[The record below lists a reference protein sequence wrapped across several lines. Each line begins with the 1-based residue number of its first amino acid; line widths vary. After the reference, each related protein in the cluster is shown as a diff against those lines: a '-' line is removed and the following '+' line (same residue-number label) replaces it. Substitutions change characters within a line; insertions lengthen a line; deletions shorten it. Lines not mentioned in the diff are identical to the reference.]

1 MRNALRLVF
10 REICIFC
17 CVKIVSLQH
26 QLFILPI
33 FLVESSV
40 GCDYFCIFAAT
51 NQSINTITMKKIYF
65 LMVTMLFMAFTA
77 KAGGLMTN
85 TNYHIAFDR
94 MMARGASFDIDAAF
108 SNPAGLAWGHEGWQL
123 SLNFQKP
130 WQNRDIELSALSP
143 TPFNIDKKY
152 PGKASAPIVPALFAA
167 YKQDNW
173 AVSGM
178 LGIVGSGGFVEY
190 DEGIPMLNIPIMGNL
205 YQNGITPDMYNL
217 DSKMEGKQYIYGGQ
231 LNFTYQLTDNIAA
244 AVGVRANYYDGYNRG
259 HVTAITLPALGS
271 KQLIDLQLDCLQKG
285 WGFTPIVSFDYHDA
299 PLTIAVRYEFRTKI
313 NTENDTKELS
323 AKAMGADA
331 KAQFGDK
338 LAPYEDGAKTRYD
351 MPALLTMAVGYEI
364 TPQLR
369 ATLEYHN
376 FDDKHAKMAGDRQKN
391 LTHGTDEY
399 LVGLEYDINEK
410 FTVSCGGQR
419 TDYGLDDNYQTN
431 TSFACDSW
439 SVGLGGAWNITE
451 KVRLN
456 AGYFCTI
463 YSDYTKEYTNYQ
475 STTLPAKEVYSR
487 TNHVIGVG
495 VDYKF

>member
-1 MRNALRLVF
+1 
-10 REICIFC
+10 
-17 CVKIVSLQH
+17 
-26 QLFILPI
+26 
-33 FLVESSV
+33 
-40 GCDYFCIFAAT
+40 
-51 NQSINTITMKKIYF
+51 MKKISI
-65 LMVTMLFMAFTA
+65 LIVAMLCMALNI

-94 MMARGASFDIDAAF
+94 MMARGASFDIDATF

-130 WQNRDIELSALSP
+130 WQNRDIELTGDATAP
-143 TPFNIDKKY
+143 DFFNKKY
-152 PGKASAPIVPALFAA
+152 PGRASAPIVPALFAA

-190 DEGIPMLNIPIMGNL
+190 DEGVPMFNVPIMARL
-205 YQNGITPDMYNL
+205 LANGLQPNEHYNL

-231 LNFTYQLTDNIAA
+231 VNFTYQLTDNIAA
-244 AVGVRANYYDGYNRG
+244 AVGLRANYYDGYNRG
-259 HVTAITLPALGS
+259 HVTATTVPAMGS
-271 KQLIDLQLDCLQKG
+271 QQLIDLQLDCLQKG
-285 WGFTPIVSFDYHDA
+285 WGFTPIVSFDYREG
-299 PLTIAVRYEFRTKI
+299 PLTVALRYEFRTKI

-323 AKAMGADA
+323 ATMMCADA
-331 KAQFGDK
+331 LAQFADK
-338 LAPYEDGAKTRYD
+338 VAPYEDGAKTRYD
-351 MPALLTMAVGYEI
+351 MPALMSIALGYEL
-364 TPQLR
+364 TPRLR

-399 LVGLEYDINEK
+399 LLGVEYDINDK
-410 FTVSCGGQR
+410 FTISCGGQR
-419 TDYGLDDNYQTN
+419 TDYGLDDNYQSN

-439 SVGLGGAWNITE
+439 SFGLGGAWNINE

-463 YSDYTKEYTNYQ
+463 YSDYTKEQANYQ
-475 STTLPAKEVYSR
+475 TTPWSAKEVYSR
-487 TNHVIGVG
+487 TNHVIGLG
-495 VDYKF
+495 IDYKF

>member
-1 MRNALRLVF
+1 
-10 REICIFC
+10 
-17 CVKIVSLQH
+17 
-26 QLFILPI
+26 
-33 FLVESSV
+33 
-40 GCDYFCIFAAT
+40 
-51 NQSINTITMKKIYF
+51 MKKISI
-65 LMVTMLFMAFTA
+65 LIVAMLCMALNI

-94 MMARGASFDIDAAF
+94 MMARGASFDIDATF

-130 WQNRDIELSALSP
+130 WQNRDIELTGDATAP
-143 TPFNIDKKY
+143 DFFNKKY
-152 PGKASAPIVPALFAA
+152 PGRASAPIVPALFAA

-190 DEGIPMLNIPIMGNL
+190 NEGVPMFNVPIMARL
-205 YQNGITPDMYNL
+205 LANGLQPNEHYNL

-231 LNFTYQLTDNIAA
+231 VNFTYQLTDNIAA
-244 AVGVRANYYDGYNRG
+244 AVGLRANYYDGYNRG
-259 HVTAITLPALGS
+259 HVTATTVPAMGS
-271 KQLIDLQLDCLQKG
+271 QQLIDLQLDCLQKG
-285 WGFTPIVSFDYHDA
+285 WGFTPIVSFDYREG
-299 PLTIAVRYEFRTKI
+299 PLTVALRYEFRTKI

-323 AKAMGADA
+323 ATMMGADA
-331 KAQFGDK
+331 LAQFADK
-338 LAPYEDGAKTRYD
+338 VAPYEDGAKTRYD
-351 MPALLTMAVGYEI
+351 MPALMSIALGYEL

-399 LVGLEYDINEK
+399 LLGVEYDINDK
-410 FTVSCGGQR
+410 FTISCGGQR
-419 TDYGLDDNYQTN
+419 TDYGLDDNYQSN

-439 SVGLGGAWNITE
+439 SFGLGGAWNINE

-463 YSDYTKEYTNYQ
+463 YSDYTKEQANYQ
-475 STTLPAKEVYSR
+475 ATPWSAKEVYSR
-487 TNHVIGVG
+487 TNHVIGLG
-495 VDYKF
+495 IDYKF

>member
-1 MRNALRLVF
+1 
-10 REICIFC
+10 
-17 CVKIVSLQH
+17 
-26 QLFILPI
+26 
-33 FLVESSV
+33 
-40 GCDYFCIFAAT
+40 
-51 NQSINTITMKKIYF
+51 MKKISI
-65 LMVTMLFMAFTA
+65 LIVAMLCMALNI

-94 MMARGASFDIDAAF
+94 MMARGASFDIDATF

-130 WQNRDIELSALSP
+130 WQNRDIELTGEATAP
-143 TPFNIDKKY
+143 DFFNKKY
-152 PGKASAPIVPALFAA
+152 PGRASAPIVPALFAA

-190 DEGIPMLNIPIMGNL
+190 DEGVPMFNVPIMARL
-205 YQNGITPDMYNL
+205 LANGLQPNEHYNL

-231 LNFTYQLTDNIAA
+231 VNFTYQLTDNIAA
-244 AVGVRANYYDGYNRG
+244 AVGLRANYYDGYNRG
-259 HVTAITLPALGS
+259 HVTATTVPAMGS
-271 KQLIDLQLDCLQKG
+271 QQLIDLQLDCLQKG
-285 WGFTPIVSFDYHDA
+285 WGFTPIVSFDYREG
-299 PLTIAVRYEFRTKI
+299 PLTVALRYEFRTKI

-323 AKAMGADA
+323 ATMMGADA
-331 KAQFGDK
+331 LAQFADK
-338 LAPYEDGAKTRYD
+338 VAPYEDGAKTRYD
-351 MPALLTMAVGYEI
+351 MPALMSIALGYEL

-399 LVGLEYDINEK
+399 LLGVEYDINDK
-410 FTVSCGGQR
+410 FTISCGGQR
-419 TDYGLDDNYQTN
+419 TDYGLDDDYQSN

-439 SVGLGGAWNITE
+439 SFGLGGAWNINE

-463 YSDYTKEYTNYQ
+463 YSDYTKEQANYQ
-475 STTLPAKEVYSR
+475 ATPWSAKEVYSR
-487 TNHVIGVG
+487 TNHVIGLG
-495 VDYKF
+495 IDYKF

>member
-1 MRNALRLVF
+1 
-10 REICIFC
+10 
-17 CVKIVSLQH
+17 
-26 QLFILPI
+26 
-33 FLVESSV
+33 
-40 GCDYFCIFAAT
+40 
-51 NQSINTITMKKIYF
+51 MKKISI
-65 LMVTMLFMAFTA
+65 LIVAMLCMALNI

-94 MMARGASFDIDAAF
+94 MMARGASFDIDATF

-130 WQNRDIELSALSP
+130 WQNRDIELTGDATAP
-143 TPFNIDKKY
+143 DFFNKKY

-190 DEGIPMLNIPIMGNL
+190 DEGVPMFNVPIMARL
-205 YQNGITPDMYNL
+205 LANGLQPNEHYNL

-231 LNFTYQLTDNIAA
+231 VNFTYQLTDNIAA
-244 AVGVRANYYDGYNRG
+244 AVGLRANYYDGYNRG
-259 HVTAITLPALGS
+259 HVTATTVPAMGS
-271 KQLIDLQLDCLQKG
+271 QQLIDLQLDCLQKG
-285 WGFTPIVSFDYHDA
+285 WGFTPIVSFDYREG
-299 PLTIAVRYEFRTKI
+299 PLTVALRYEFRTKI

-323 AKAMGADA
+323 ATMMCADA
-331 KAQFGDK
+331 LAQFADK
-338 LAPYEDGAKTRYD
+338 VAPYEDGAKTRYD
-351 MPALLTMAVGYEI
+351 MPALMSIALGYEL

-399 LVGLEYDINEK
+399 LLGVEYDINDK
-410 FTVSCGGQR
+410 FTISCGGQR
-419 TDYGLDDNYQTN
+419 TDYGLDDNYQSN
-431 TSFACDSW
+431 TSFVCDSW
-439 SVGLGGAWNITE
+439 SFGLGGAWNINE

-463 YSDYTKEYTNYQ
+463 YSDYTKEQANYQ
-475 STTLPAKEVYSR
+475 TTPWSAKEVYSR
-487 TNHVIGVG
+487 TNHVIGLG
-495 VDYKF
+495 IDYKF

>member
-1 MRNALRLVF
+1 
-10 REICIFC
+10 
-17 CVKIVSLQH
+17 
-26 QLFILPI
+26 
-33 FLVESSV
+33 
-40 GCDYFCIFAAT
+40 
-51 NQSINTITMKKIYF
+51 MKKISI
-65 LMVTMLFMAFTA
+65 LIVAMLCMALNI

-94 MMARGASFDIDAAF
+94 MMARGASFDIDATF

-130 WQNRDIELSALSP
+130 WQNRDIELTGEATAP
-143 TPFNIDKKY
+143 DFFNKKY
-152 PGKASAPIVPALFAA
+152 PGRASAPIVPALFAA

-190 DEGIPMLNIPIMGNL
+190 NEGVPMFNVPIMARL
-205 YQNGITPDMYNL
+205 LANGLQPNEHYNL

-231 LNFTYQLTDNIAA
+231 VNFTYQLTDNIAA
-244 AVGVRANYYDGYNRG
+244 AVGLRANYYDGYNRG
-259 HVTAITLPALGS
+259 HVTATTVPAMGS
-271 KQLIDLQLDCLQKG
+271 QQLIDLQLDCLQKG
-285 WGFTPIVSFDYHDA
+285 WGFTPIVSFDYREG
-299 PLTIAVRYEFRTKI
+299 PLTVALRYEFRTKI

-323 AKAMGADA
+323 ATMMGADA
-331 KAQFGDK
+331 LAQFADK
-338 LAPYEDGAKTRYD
+338 VAPYEDGAKTRYD
-351 MPALLTMAVGYEI
+351 MPALMSIALGYEL

-399 LVGLEYDINEK
+399 LLGVEYDINDK
-410 FTVSCGGQR
+410 FTISCGGQR
-419 TDYGLDDNYQTN
+419 TDYGLDDDYQSN

-439 SVGLGGAWNITE
+439 SFGLGGAWNINE

-463 YSDYTKEYTNYQ
+463 YSDYTKEQANYQ
-475 STTLPAKEVYSR
+475 ATPWSAKEVYSR
-487 TNHVIGVG
+487 TNHVIGLG
-495 VDYKF
+495 IDYKF

>member
-1 MRNALRLVF
+1 
-10 REICIFC
+10 
-17 CVKIVSLQH
+17 
-26 QLFILPI
+26 
-33 FLVESSV
+33 
-40 GCDYFCIFAAT
+40 
-51 NQSINTITMKKIYF
+51 MKKISI
-65 LMVTMLFMAFTA
+65 LIVAMLCMALNI

-94 MMARGASFDIDAAF
+94 MMARGASFDIDATF

-130 WQNRDIELSALSP
+130 WQNRDIELTGDATAP
-143 TPFNIDKKY
+143 DFFNKKY

-190 DEGIPMLNIPIMGNL
+190 DEGVPMFNVPIMARL
-205 YQNGITPDMYNL
+205 LANGLQPNEHYNL

-231 LNFTYQLTDNIAA
+231 VNFTYQLTDNIAA
-244 AVGVRANYYDGYNRG
+244 AVGLRANYYDGYNRG
-259 HVTAITLPALGS
+259 HVTATTVPAMGS
-271 KQLIDLQLDCLQKG
+271 QQLIDLQLDCLQKG
-285 WGFTPIVSFDYHDA
+285 WGFTPIVSFDYREG
-299 PLTIAVRYEFRTKI
+299 PLTVALRYEFRTKI

-323 AKAMGADA
+323 ATMMGADA
-331 KAQFGDK
+331 LAQFADK
-338 LAPYEDGAKTRYD
+338 VAPYEDGAKTRYD
-351 MPALLTMAVGYEI
+351 MPALMSIALGYEL

-399 LVGLEYDINEK
+399 LLGVEYDINDK
-410 FTVSCGGQR
+410 FTISCGGQR
-419 TDYGLDDNYQTN
+419 TDYGLDDDYQSN

-439 SVGLGGAWNITE
+439 SFGLGGAWNINE

-463 YSDYTKEYTNYQ
+463 YSDYTKEQANYQ
-475 STTLPAKEVYSR
+475 ATSWSAKEVYSR
-487 TNHVIGVG
+487 TNHVIGLG
-495 VDYKF
+495 IDYKF

>member
-1 MRNALRLVF
+1 
-10 REICIFC
+10 
-17 CVKIVSLQH
+17 
-26 QLFILPI
+26 
-33 FLVESSV
+33 
-40 GCDYFCIFAAT
+40 
-51 NQSINTITMKKIYF
+51 MKKISI
-65 LMVTMLFMAFTA
+65 LIVAMLCMALNI

-94 MMARGASFDIDAAF
+94 MMARGASFDIDATF

-130 WQNRDIELSALSP
+130 WQNRDIELTGDATAP
-143 TPFNIDKKY
+143 DFFNKKY

-190 DEGIPMLNIPIMGNL
+190 NEGVPMFNVPIMARL
-205 YQNGITPDMYNL
+205 LANGLQPNEHYNL

-231 LNFTYQLTDNIAA
+231 VNFTYQLTDNIAA
-244 AVGVRANYYDGYNRG
+244 AVGLRANYYDGYNRG
-259 HVTAITLPALGS
+259 HVTATTIPAMS
-271 KQLIDLQLDCLQKG
+271 SQQLIDLQLDCLQKG
-285 WGFTPIVSFDYHDA
+285 WGFTPIVSFDYREGL
-299 PLTIAVRYEFRTKI
+299 LTVALRYEFRTKI

-323 AKAMGADA
+323 ATMMGADA
-331 KAQFGDK
+331 LAQFADK
-338 LAPYEDGAKTRYD
+338 VAPYEDGAKTRYD
-351 MPALLTMAVGYEI
+351 MPALMSIALGYEL

-399 LVGLEYDINEK
+399 LLGVEYDINDK
-410 FTVSCGGQR
+410 FTISCGGQR
-419 TDYGLDDNYQTN
+419 TDYGLDDDYQSN

-439 SVGLGGAWNITE
+439 SFGLGGAWNINE

-463 YSDYTKEYTNYQ
+463 YSDYTKEQANYQ
-475 STTLPAKEVYSR
+475 ATSWSVKEVYSR
-487 TNHVIGVG
+487 TNHVIGLG
-495 VDYKF
+495 IDYKF

>member
-1 MRNALRLVF
+1 
-10 REICIFC
+10 
-17 CVKIVSLQH
+17 
-26 QLFILPI
+26 
-33 FLVESSV
+33 
-40 GCDYFCIFAAT
+40 
-51 NQSINTITMKKIYF
+51 MKKIYF
-65 LMVTMLFMAFTA
+65 LMVTMLCMAFTA

-108 SNPAGLAWGHEGWQL
+108 SNPAGLAWGYEGWQL

-130 WQNRDIELSALSP
+130 WQNRDIELLAQDDGI
-143 TPFNIDKKY
+143 TPDYFNKKY
-152 PGKASAPIVPALFAA
+152 LGKASAPIVPALFAA

-173 AVSGM
+173 AISGM

-190 DEGIPMLNIPIMGNL
+190 EDGIPMLNVPIMTKL
-205 YQNGITPDMYNL
+205 LASKITPDMYDL

-231 LNFTYQLTDNIAA
+231 LNFTYQFTDNIAA

-259 HVTAITLPALGS
+259 HVTATTLPALGS
-271 KQLIDLQLDCLQKG
+271 QQLIDLQLDCLQKG
-285 WGFTPIVSFDYHDA
+285 WGFTPIVSFDYHEG
-299 PLTIAVRYEFRTKI
+299 PLTVALRYEFRTKI
-313 NTENDTKELS
+313 NTENDTKTLD
-323 AKAMGADA
+323 ATIKNTDPATAAQVPYITGATA
-331 KAQFGDK
+331 LAQFGDK
-338 LAPYEDGAKTRYD
+338 VAPYEDGAKTRYD
-351 MPALLTMAVGYEI
+351 MPALLSMAVGYEI

-399 LVGLEYDINEK
+399 LVGIEYDINEK

-419 TDYGLDDNYQTN
+419 TDYGLDDDYQSN

-463 YSDYTKEYTNYQ
+463 YSDYTKEQTNYQ
-475 STTLPAKEVYSR
+475 DTPWSVKEIFSR
-487 TNHVIGVG
+487 TNHVIGLG
-495 VDYKF
+495 IDYKF